1 MGKRIHL
8 FLLALAIG
16 VIQGAAQVTTV
27 RGIVTTE
34 EDGEPVIGAS
44 VIVKGTS
51 LGTVTDV
58 NGRFELS
65 GLPPSATR
73 LLISYISLMAKEVAI
88 APQVSVTLK
97 SDTHLLD
104 EVVVTALGISREKKA
119 LGYTAQEVKQDA
131 LVQGKDNNL
140 LNSLSGKIAGVRITN
155 TQGDVGSSR
164 IVIRGETSIAGENQ
178 PLFIVDGIP
187 VDNSQLNARSSGRDF
202 KNAIA
207 DLNPEDIKTLTVLKG
222 PNAAALYGARAAHGA
237 IVITTK
243 GGDKRQKGI
252 GITLHSSTQVSF
264 VTTLPEFQN
273 LFGQGAGGRF
283 SYVDGK
289 GAGVNDG
296 VDESWGPRL
305 DIGLLIPQFDSPLD
319 ADGNRVATPWV
330 SHPNNVRDYFRMGI
344 STNNGISVARGDD
357 KYQFRVGYN
366 YEKQVSIV
374 PDAGTNKTNIS
385 LNTDYHLAKWIVVG
399 ATANYIVYTA
409 PSLPGSATPSGSN
422 VRSNSPMLQFLWFGR
437 QVDTNSLKA
446 DYTRNWNS
454 SYYDNPF
461 WSASYNTQ
469 SQERH
474 RLIGDL
480 HAEFRLT
487 DGLNVR
493 FRTSTDWYNDR
504 RKSKVKW
511 GSAGAGSPYGSYAED
526 AYTVKENNTEV
537 LATYIKQ
544 LNKNWGIDALL
555 GFNVRNKQYEN
566 NYQAAP
572 RLAVAD
578 LYTLTNSRDPL
589 TSSNDFYRLRQYGL
603 YGSIQLDYRR
613 WAFLN
618 ITGRNDWS
626 STLPVDNNSYFY
638 PSVTASVLLSEAFG
652 WRSKAVNYLKI
663 RGGWSQVGADA
674 NPYQL
679 ATVFTSETAFNG
691 NPLQSSSTI
700 GMNPNLKPEKTS
712 SIEAGF
718 EAAFWDN
725 RLCLDFTYYKTD
737 SRNQILKLATTAA
750 SGYTSQV
757 RNAGHI
763 RNRGYEIQLG
773 AVPIQTS
780 KGFRWNLDLN
790 YGANSSKVV
799 KLDDEGLITS
809 YQLYSSGIQ
818 ILASVGEA
826 YGTLFGTSYVR
837 DANGNVV
844 VDANGLPKIST
855 TNKTLGKFTPD
866 WTGGISNTFSYR
878 SLSLSFLIDASV
890 GGSIFSNTNKTGK
903 YTGVLANTLSGR
915 DAEHGGLWYYTAAM
929 GNNVRLPESPSYSVS
944 SDGLYYAQ
952 VNGQS
957 TRVYQDG
964 IMVEGVTESGSKNE
978 EVVSAEKYYHRIYS
992 IAEANVYDA
1001 SYVKLREVALSYRL
1015 PRLWTQKLHLQEASV
1030 TLTGRNLW
1038 TIYKSVP
1045 NIDPESALTTG
1056 NAQGVE
1062 AYSLPTTRSFGVNLS
1077 VKF

>member
-178 PLFIVDGIP
+178 PLFIVDGIS

-264 VTTLPEFQN
+264 VATLPEFQN

-809 YQLYSSGIQ
+809 YRLYSSGIQ

>member
-65 GLPPSATR
+65 GFPPSATR

-264 VTTLPEFQN
+264 VATLPEFQN

-344 STNNGISVARGDD
+344 STNSGISVARGDD

-589 TSSNDFYRLRQYGL
+589 ISSNDFYRLRQYDL

-725 RLCLDFTYYKTD
+725 RLYLDFTYYKTD

-915 DAEHGGLWYYTAAM
+915 DAEHGGLWYYTDAM

>member
-44 VIVKGTS
+44 VIVKGTA

-119 LGYTAQEVKQDA
+119 LGYTAQEVKQNA

-264 VTTLPEFQN
+264 VATLPEFQN

-344 STNNGISVARGDD
+344 STNSGISVARGDD

-725 RLCLDFTYYKTD
+725 RLYLDFTYYKTD

-750 SGYTSQV
+750 SGYTSQG

-915 DAEHGGLWYYTAAM
+915 DAEHGGLWYYTDAM

>member
-65 GLPPSATR
+65 GFPPSATR

-119 LGYTAQEVKQDA
+119 LGYTAQEVKQNA

-264 VTTLPEFQN
+264 VATLPEFQN

-487 DGLNVR
+487 DGLHVR

-725 RLCLDFTYYKTD
+725 RLYLDFTYYKTD

-915 DAEHGGLWYYTAAM
+915 DAEHGGLWYYTDAM
-929 GNNVRLPESPSYSVS
+929 GNNVRLSESPSYSVS

>member
-119 LGYTAQEVKQDA
+119 LGYTAQEVKQNA

-264 VTTLPEFQN
+264 VATLPEFQN

-344 STNNGISVARGDD
+344 STNSGISVARGDD

-589 TSSNDFYRLRQYGL
+589 ISSNDFYRLRQYGL

-679 ATVFTSETAFNG
+679 ATVFTSESAFNG

-725 RLCLDFTYYKTD
+725 RLYLDFTYYKTD

-915 DAEHGGLWYYTAAM
+915 DAEHGGLWYYTDAM
-929 GNNVRLPESPSYSVS
+929 GNNVRLSESPSYSVS

>member
-119 LGYTAQEVKQDA
+119 LGYTAQEVKQNA

-264 VTTLPEFQN
+264 VATLPEFQN

-344 STNNGISVARGDD
+344 STNSGISVARGDD

-589 TSSNDFYRLRQYGL
+589 ISSNDFYRLRQYGL

-618 ITGRNDWS
+618 ITGRNDLS
-626 STLPVDNNSYFY
+626 STLPVDNNSYYY
-638 PSVTASVLLSEAFG
+638 PSETASVLLSEAFG

-725 RLCLDFTYYKTD
+725 RLYLDFTYYKTD

-915 DAEHGGLWYYTAAM
+915 DAEHGGLWYYTDAM
-929 GNNVRLPESPSYSVS
+929 GNNVRLSESPSYSVS

>member
-65 GLPPSATR
+65 GFPPSATR

-119 LGYTAQEVKQDA
+119 LGYTAQEVKQNA

-264 VTTLPEFQN
+264 VATLPEFQN

-461 WSASYNTQ
+461 WSTSYNTQ

-474 RLIGDL
+474 RLVGDL

-725 RLCLDFTYYKTD
+725 RLYLDFTYYKTD

-915 DAEHGGLWYYTAAM
+915 DAEHGGLWYYTDAM
-929 GNNVRLPESPSYSVS
+929 GNNVRLSESPSYSVS

>member
-44 VIVKGTS
+44 VIVKGTA

-65 GLPPSATR
+65 GLSPSATR

-264 VTTLPEFQN
+264 VATLPEFQN

-283 SYVDGK
+283 SYVDGR

-344 STNNGISVARGDD
+344 STNNGISIARGDD

-487 DGLNVR
+487 DGLHVR

-700 GMNPNLKPEKTS
+700 GMNSNLKPENTS

-725 RLCLDFTYYKTD
+725 RLYLDFTYYKTD

-915 DAEHGGLWYYTAAM
+915 DAEHGGLWYYTDAM
-929 GNNVRLPESPSYSVS
+929 GNNVRLSESPSYSVS

>member
-119 LGYTAQEVKQDA
+119 LGYTAQEVKQNA

-264 VTTLPEFQN
+264 VATLPEFQN

-319 ADGNRVATPWV
+319 ADGNRVATSWV

-344 STNNGISVARGDD
+344 STNSGISVARGDD

-725 RLCLDFTYYKTD
+725 RLYLDFTYYKTD

>member
-264 VTTLPEFQN
+264 VATLPEFQN

-344 STNNGISVARGDD
+344 STNNGISIARGDD

-487 DGLNVR
+487 DGLHVR

-700 GMNPNLKPEKTS
+700 GMNSNLKPENTS

-725 RLCLDFTYYKTD
+725 RLYLDFTYYKTD

-915 DAEHGGLWYYTAAM
+915 DAEHGGLWYYTDAI
-929 GNNVRLPESPSYSVS
+929 GNNVRLSESPSYSVS

>member
-44 VIVKGTS
+44 VIVKGTA

-104 EVVVTALGISREKKA
+104 EVVVTALSISREKKA

-264 VTTLPEFQN
+264 VATLPEFQN

-344 STNNGISVARGDD
+344 SANSGISVARGDD

-725 RLCLDFTYYKTD
+725 RLYLDFTYYKTD

-915 DAEHGGLWYYTAAM
+915 DAEHGGLWYYTDAM
-929 GNNVRLPESPSYSVS
+929 GNNVRLSESPSYSVS

>member
-44 VIVKGTS
+44 VIVKGTA

-65 GLPPSATR
+65 GLSPSATR

-264 VTTLPEFQN
+264 VATLPEFQN

-344 STNNGISVARGDD
+344 STNNGISIARGDD

-487 DGLNVR
+487 DGLHVR

-700 GMNPNLKPEKTS
+700 GMNSNLKPENTS

-725 RLCLDFTYYKTD
+725 RLYLDFTYYKTD

-750 SGYTSQV
+750 SGYMSQV

-915 DAEHGGLWYYTAAM
+915 DAEHGGLWYYTDAM
-929 GNNVRLPESPSYSVS
+929 GNNVRLSESPSYSVS

>member
-44 VIVKGTS
+44 VIVKGTA

-65 GLPPSATR
+65 GLSPSATR

-264 VTTLPEFQN
+264 VATLPEFQN

-344 STNNGISVARGDD
+344 STNNGISIARGDD

-487 DGLNVR
+487 DGLHVR

-700 GMNPNLKPEKTS
+700 GMNSNLKPENTS

-725 RLCLDFTYYKTD
+725 RLYLDFTYYKTD

-826 YGTLFGTSYVR
+826 YGILFGTSYVR

-915 DAEHGGLWYYTAAM
+915 DAEHGGLWYYTDAM
-929 GNNVRLPESPSYSVS
+929 GNNVRLSESPSYSVS

>member
-264 VTTLPEFQN
+264 VATLPEFQN

-809 YQLYSSGIQ
+809 YRLYSSGIQ

-964 IMVEGVTESGSKNE
+964 IMVEGVTESGSKSE

>member
-187 VDNSQLNARSSGRDF
+187 VDNSQLNARSSVRDF

-264 VTTLPEFQN
+264 VATLPEFQN

-809 YQLYSSGIQ
+809 YRLYSSGIQ

>member
-65 GLPPSATR
+65 GLSPSATR

-119 LGYTAQEVKQDA
+119 LGYTAQEVKQNA

-264 VTTLPEFQN
+264 VATLPEFQN

-344 STNNGISVARGDD
+344 STNNGISIARGDD

-487 DGLNVR
+487 DGLHVR

-700 GMNPNLKPEKTS
+700 GMNSNLKPENTS

-725 RLCLDFTYYKTD
+725 RLYLDFTYYKTD

-915 DAEHGGLWYYTAAM
+915 DAEHGGLWYYTDAM

>member
-264 VTTLPEFQN
+264 VATLPEFQN

-589 TSSNDFYRLRQYGL
+589 ISSNDFYRLRQYGL

-929 GNNVRLPESPSYSVS
+929 GNNVRLSESPSYSVS

>member
-119 LGYTAQEVKQDA
+119 LGYTAQEVKQNA

-264 VTTLPEFQN
+264 VATLPEFQN

-344 STNNGISVARGDD
+344 STNSGISVARGDD

-461 WSASYNTQ
+461 WSTSYNTQ

-589 TSSNDFYRLRQYGL
+589 ISSNDFYRLRQYGL

-725 RLCLDFTYYKTD
+725 RLYLDFTYYKTD

>member
-44 VIVKGTS
+44 VIVKGTA

-119 LGYTAQEVKQDA
+119 LGYTAQEVKQNA

-264 VTTLPEFQN
+264 VATLPEFQN

-344 STNNGISVARGDD
+344 STNNGISIARGDD

-725 RLCLDFTYYKTD
+725 RLYLDFTYYKTD

-915 DAEHGGLWYYTAAM
+915 DAEHGGLWYYTDAM
-929 GNNVRLPESPSYSVS
+929 GNNVRLSESPSYSVS

>member
-264 VTTLPEFQN
+264 VATLPEFQN

-461 WSASYNTQ
+461 WSTSYNTQ

>member
-264 VTTLPEFQN
+264 VATLPEFQN

-454 SYYDNPF
+454 SYYDNLF

-915 DAEHGGLWYYTAAM
+915 DAEHGGLWYYTDAM